1 MSEGAYARST
11 DPTTASDAAETVSVA
26 KAEMLVL
33 ERLRSKRL
41 LERGATSDEMAKMT
55 GIDRVTVSPR
65 FRPLERKGLICDS
78 GERRRGQSGRYS
90 IVWKALDKK
99 AQPSATVRPAR
110 RGAVA

>member
-11 DPTTASDAAETVSVA
+11 DPSTASEAAETVSVA

-33 ERLRSKRL
+33 SRLRTKRL
-41 LERGATSDEMAKMT
+41 LERGATSDEMAKLT

-65 FRPLERKGLICDS
+65 FRPLERKGLIVDR

-90 IVWKALDKK
+90 IVWKALDLQ
-99 AQPSATVRPAR
+99 APTVTNGRPAR
-110 RGAVA
+110 RSASA